1 MIKFRRILAAPLL
14 LATFTAFAV
23 VGLACSTDETSETSS
38 GSSGGV
44 ERVADDARIY
54 SLNDVMAAG
63 AKAPKEYDVTEL
75 PGAVSAWRVIFQQ
88 KDFEVRLYPDHGIAV
103 GQGTEWADAATG
115 EDAVVVGNDVRWQ
128 EGARDRRQCNRAAST
143 PHSGCNYT
151 ARYGDY
157 IILGNM
163 ILMCEGANSEEALKS
178 CRYFIDQMGSSSS

>member
-14 LATFTAFAV
+14 LATFTAFAI
-23 VGLACSTDETSETSS
+23 VGLACGTDETSVA
-38 GSSGGV
+38 SGGV
-44 ERVADDARIY
+44 ERVVDDARIY

-115 EDAVVVGNDVRWQ
+115 EDAVVVGDDVRWQ
-128 EGARDRRQCNRAAST
+128 EGARDRRQCNRD
-143 PHSGCNYT
+143 
-151 ARYGDY
+151 GDY